1 MLLKGAVKFLSS
13 HTKHI
18 GSLFYHTVNFCY
30 NTQWSSGPSDWVS
43 VIARCVQGGVYILK
57 HAPVRVFMC

>member
-18 GSLFYHTVNFCY
+18 GSLFAIQSTSAITHNGL
-30 NTQWSSGPSDWVS
+30 QDP
-43 VIARCVQGGVYILK
+43 VIGCL
-57 HAPVRVFMC
+57 